1 MATRGR
7 ALLKSWFKRGLYP
20 KAEQFSDWIDS
31 FWHKDEDK
39 IPVDAVENLPT
50 LLNDKYARTDGEEL
64 ERKHNQLAADF
75 AQHETENTN
84 EFKNVYDNIKELE
97 ATDEEIKA
105 DLVTVHADITDLQ
118 QTDREIKAEIV
129 EMHATDTALQTS
141 LTNAHN
147 DIGTIREMLKGGAT
161 LAEAK
166 AALVALGANYKDLYA
181 VANTLKTFL
190 QSKDTADATIN
201 TWQEIESFL
210 QGITDAQSLTTL
222 LSQLET
228 KITTA
233 YNAAIAAAVKTEK
246 DRAEAAEL
254 EVSRR
259 VDREKTRAEAAESA
273 LGERITQTKAE
284 LKQTDVEIKQD
295 IAAVRQTMLGIL
307 AESAGR
313 VIPLVVNVTPPQ
325 KITLGNAVTQYIKAE
340 LLPSFAVQNVLFL
353 GDGKA
358 VDVEPDGAVTVL
370 GLGKSRVHVIPT
382 ENTALHKTVEIEVV
396 RPSFVK
402 ESAGGLLLTAGN
414 NMILT

>member
-1 MATRGR
+1 MAIRSI
-7 ALLKSWFKRGLYP
+7 AQLKAWFKRGKYP
-20 KAEQFSDWIDS
+20 TEAQFADWIDS
-31 FWHKDEDK
+31 FFHKEEDK
-39 IPVDAVENLPT
+39 VPISSVEGLPEQLNGKYDAAAGEQLESNFRQL
-50 LLNDKYARTDGEEL
+50 RTDYEAHEKSSREQFNNIADNIEEL
-64 ERKHNQLAADF
+64 EAEDERQQGEIDALNTEVENIHKKDAA
-75 AQHETENTN
+75 Q
-84 EFKNVYDNIKELE
+84 
-97 ATDEEIKA
+97 DEEIEELHK
-105 DLVTVHADITDLQ
+105 
-118 QTDREIKAEIV
+118 
-129 EMHATDTALQTS
+129 TDTALQTS
-141 LTNAHN
+141 LTAAHD
-147 DIGTIREMLKGGAT
+147 DIGKIREMLKSGAT

-181 VANTLKTFL
+181 VASTLKTFL

-233 YNAAIAAAVKTEK
+233 YNTAIAAAVKTEK
-246 DRAEAAEL
+246 ERAEPAEL
-254 EVSRR
+254 EVSRQ

-273 LGERITQTKAE
+273 LDNRITQTKAE

-313 VIPLVVNVTPPQ
+313 VIPLVVNVTPPR
-325 KITLGNAVTQYIKAE
+325 KITLGNTVTQYIKAE

-358 VDVEPDGAVTVL
+358 VEVDPDGAVQVL

-396 RPSFVK
+396 RPSALK
-402 ESAGGLLLTAGN
+402 DADGGLLVTAGN
-414 NMILT
+414 NILLT

>member
-1 MATRGR
+1 MAIRSI
-7 ALLKSWFKRGLYP
+7 AQLKAWLKRGKYP
-20 KAEQFSDWIDS
+20 TEAQFADWIDS
-31 FWHKDEDK
+31 FFHKEEDK
-39 IPVDAVENLPT
+39 VPISSVEGLPEQLNGKYDAAAGEQLESNFRQL
-50 LLNDKYARTDGEEL
+50 RTDYEAHEKSSREQFNNIADNIEEL
-64 ERKHNQLAADF
+64 EAEDERQQGEIDALNTEVENIHKKDAA
-75 AQHETENTN
+75 Q
-84 EFKNVYDNIKELE
+84 
-97 ATDEEIKA
+97 DEEIEELHK
-105 DLVTVHADITDLQ
+105 
-118 QTDREIKAEIV
+118 
-129 EMHATDTALQTS
+129 TDTALQTS
-141 LTNAHN
+141 LTAAHD
-147 DIGTIREMLKGGAT
+147 DIGKIREMLKSGAT

-181 VANTLKTFL
+181 VASTLKTFL

-233 YNAAIAAAVKTEK
+233 YNTAIAAAVKTEK
-246 DRAEAAEL
+246 ERAEAAEL
-254 EVSRR
+254 EVSRQ

-273 LGERITQTKAE
+273 LDNRITQTKAE

-313 VIPLVVNVTPPQ
+313 VIPLVVNVTPPR
-325 KITLGNAVTQYIKAE
+325 KITLGNTVTQYIKAE

-358 VDVEPDGAVTVL
+358 VEVDPDGAVQVL

-396 RPSFVK
+396 RPSALK
-402 ESAGGLLLTAGN
+402 DADGGLLVTAGN
-414 NMILT
+414 NILLT

>member
-1 MATRGR
+1 MAIRSV
-7 ALLKSWFKRGLYP
+7 AQLKAWFKRGKYP
-20 KAEQFSDWIDS
+20 TEAQFADWIDS
-31 FWHKDEDK
+31 FFHKEEDR
-39 IPVDAVENLPT
+39 IPISSVEQLPEH
-50 LLNDKYARTDGEEL
+50 LNGKYARTDGEEL
-64 ERKHNQLAADF
+64 ERKHKQLSESFAIHVKENEADF
-75 AQHETENTN
+75 SA
-84 EFKNVYDNIKELE
+84 VYESIEELE
-97 ATDEEIKA
+97 AEDERQQKEIDALNTEVENIHKKDAAQDEEIEELHK
-105 DLVTVHADITDLQ
+105 
-118 QTDREIKAEIV
+118 
-129 EMHATDTALQTS
+129 TDTALQTS
-141 LTNAHN
+141 LTAAHD
-147 DIGTIREMLKGGAT
+147 DIGKIREMLKSGAT

-181 VANTLKTFL
+181 VASTLKTFL

-233 YNAAIAAAVKTEK
+233 YNSAVAAAVKTEK
-246 DRAEAAEL
+246 ERAEAAEL
-254 EVSRR
+254 EVSRQ

-273 LGERITQTKAE
+273 LDNRITQTKAE

-313 VIPLVVNVTPPQ
+313 VIPLVVNVTPPR
-325 KITLGNAVTQYIKAE
+325 KITLGNTVTQYIKAE

-358 VDVEPDGAVTVL
+358 VEVDPDGAVQVL

-396 RPSFVK
+396 RPSALK
-402 ESAGGLLLTAGN
+402 DADGGLLVTAGN
-414 NMILT
+414 NILLT

>member
-1 MATRGR
+1 MAIRSI
-7 ALLKSWFKRGLYP
+7 AQLKAWFKRGKYP
-20 KAEQFSDWIDS
+20 TEAQFADWIDS
-31 FWHKDEDK
+31 FFHKEEDK
-39 IPVDAVENLPT
+39 VPISSVEGLPEQLNGKYDAAAGEQLESNFRQL
-50 LLNDKYARTDGEEL
+50 RTDYEAHEKSSREQFNNIADNIEEL
-64 ERKHNQLAADF
+64 EAEDERQQGEIDALNTEVENIYKKDAA
-75 AQHETENTN
+75 Q
-84 EFKNVYDNIKELE
+84 
-97 ATDEEIKA
+97 DEEIEELHK
-105 DLVTVHADITDLQ
+105 
-118 QTDREIKAEIV
+118 
-129 EMHATDTALQTS
+129 TDTALQTS
-141 LTNAHN
+141 LTAAHD
-147 DIGTIREMLKGGAT
+147 DIGKIREMLKSGAT

-181 VANTLKTFL
+181 VASTLKTFL

-233 YNAAIAAAVKTEK
+233 YNTAIAAAVKTEK
-246 DRAEAAEL
+246 ERAEAAEL
-254 EVSRR
+254 EVSRQ

-273 LGERITQTKAE
+273 LDNRITQTKAE

-313 VIPLVVNVTPPQ
+313 VIPLVVNVTPPR
-325 KITLGNAVTQYIKAE
+325 KITLGNTVTQYIKAE

-358 VDVEPDGAVTVL
+358 VEVDPDGAVQVL

-396 RPSFVK
+396 RPSALK
-402 ESAGGLLLTAGN
+402 DADGGLLVTAGN
-414 NMILT
+414 NILLT

>member
-1 MATRGR
+1 MAIRSI
-7 ALLKSWFKRGLYP
+7 AQLKAWFKRGKYP
-20 KAEQFSDWIDS
+20 TEAQFADWIDS
-31 FWHKDEDK
+31 FFHKEEDK
-39 IPVDAVENLPT
+39 VPISSVEGLPEQLSGKYDAAAGEQLESNFRQL
-50 LLNDKYARTDGEEL
+50 RTDYEAHEKSSREQFNNIADNIEEL
-64 ERKHNQLAADF
+64 EAEDERQQGEIDALNTEVENIHKKDAA
-75 AQHETENTN
+75 Q
-84 EFKNVYDNIKELE
+84 
-97 ATDEEIKA
+97 DEEIEELHK
-105 DLVTVHADITDLQ
+105 
-118 QTDREIKAEIV
+118 
-129 EMHATDTALQTS
+129 TDTALQTS
-141 LTNAHN
+141 LTAAHD
-147 DIGTIREMLKGGAT
+147 DIGKIREMLKSGAT

-181 VANTLKTFL
+181 VASTLKTFL

-233 YNAAIAAAVKTEK
+233 YNTAIAAAVKTEK
-246 DRAEAAEL
+246 ERAEAAEL
-254 EVSRR
+254 EVSRQ

-273 LGERITQTKAE
+273 LDNRITQTKAE

-313 VIPLVVNVTPPQ
+313 VIPLVVNVTPPR
-325 KITLGNAVTQYIKAE
+325 KITLGNTVTQYIKAE

-358 VDVEPDGAVTVL
+358 VEVDPDGAVQVL

-396 RPSFVK
+396 RPSALK
-402 ESAGGLLLTAGN
+402 DADGGLLVTAGN
-414 NMILT
+414 NILLT

>member
-1 MATRGR
+1 MAIRSI
-7 ALLKSWFKRGLYP
+7 AQLKAWFKRGKYP
-20 KAEQFSDWIDS
+20 TEAQFADWIDS
-31 FWHKDEDK
+31 FFHKEEDK
-39 IPVDAVENLPT
+39 VPISSVEGLPEQLNGKYDAAAGEQLESNFRQL
-50 LLNDKYARTDGEEL
+50 RTDYEAHEKSSREQFNNIADNIEEL
-64 ERKHNQLAADF
+64 EAEDERQQGEIDALNTEVENIHKKDAA
-75 AQHETENTN
+75 Q
-84 EFKNVYDNIKELE
+84 
-97 ATDEEIKA
+97 DEEIEELHK
-105 DLVTVHADITDLQ
+105 
-118 QTDREIKAEIV
+118 
-129 EMHATDTALQTS
+129 TDTALQTS
-141 LTNAHN
+141 LTAAHD
-147 DIGTIREMLKGGAT
+147 DIGKIREMLKSGAT

-181 VANTLKTFL
+181 VASTLKTFL

-233 YNAAIAAAVKTEK
+233 YNTAIAAAVKTEK
-246 DRAEAAEL
+246 ERAEAAEL
-254 EVSRR
+254 EVSRQ

-273 LGERITQTKAE
+273 LDNRITQTKAE

-307 AESAGR
+307 VESAGR
-313 VIPLVVNVTPPQ
+313 VIPLVVNVTPPR
-325 KITLGNAVTQYIKAE
+325 KITLGNTVTQYIKAE

-358 VDVEPDGAVTVL
+358 VEVDPDGAVQVL

-396 RPSFVK
+396 RPSALK
-402 ESAGGLLLTAGN
+402 DADGGLLVTAGN
-414 NMILT
+414 NILLT

>member
-64 ERKHNQLAADF
+64 ERKHNQLATDF
-75 AQHETENTN
+75 SEHETANVN

-105 DLVTVHADITDLQ
+105 DLVTVHADISELEA
-118 QTDREIKAEIV
+118 TDRQIKAEIV
-129 EMHATDTALQTS
+129 EMHATDTALQAS

-166 AALVALGANYKDLYA
+166 AALVALGTNYKDLYA
-181 VANTLKTFL
+181 VASTLKTFL

-210 QGITDAQSLTTL
+210 QGITDSQSLTTL

-246 DRAEAAEL
+246 ERAESAEL
-254 EVSRR
+254 EVSRQ
-259 VDREKTRAEAAESA
+259 VDREKSRAESAESA
-273 LGERITQTKAE
+273 LGERITQSKAE
-284 LKQTDVEIKQD
+284 LKQTDAEIKQD

-313 VIPLVVNVTPPQ
+313 VIPLVVNVTPPH
-325 KITLGNAVTQYIKAE
+325 KITLGNTVTQFIKAE

-402 ESAGGLLLTAGN
+402 ESANGLLVTAGN
-414 NMILT
+414 NILLT

>member
-64 ERKHNQLAADF
+64 ERKHNQLATDF
-75 AQHETENTN
+75 SEHETANVN

-105 DLVTVHADITDLQ
+105 DLVTVHADISELQ
-118 QTDREIKAEIV
+118 ATDRQIKAEIV
-129 EMHATDTALQTS
+129 EMHATDTALQAS

-166 AALVALGANYKDLYA
+166 AALVALGTNYKDLYA
-181 VANTLKTFL
+181 VASTLKTFL

-210 QGITDAQSLTTL
+210 QGITDSQSLTTL

-246 DRAEAAEL
+246 ERAESAEL
-254 EVSRR
+254 EVSRQ
-259 VDREKTRAEAAESA
+259 VDREKSRAESAESA
-273 LGERITQTKAE
+273 LGERITQSKTE
-284 LKQTDVEIKQD
+284 LKQTDAEIKQD

-313 VIPLVVNVTPPQ
+313 VIPLVVNVTPPH
-325 KITLGNAVTQYIKAE
+325 KITLGNTVTQFIKAE

-402 ESAGGLLLTAGN
+402 ESANGLLVTAGN
-414 NMILT
+414 NILLT

>member
-39 IPVDAVENLPT
+39 IPVDVVENLPK
-50 LLNDKYARTDGEEL
+50 LLNEKYARTDGEEL

-84 EFKNVYDNIKELE
+84 EFKNVYDDIKDLE

-105 DLVTVHADITDLQ
+105 DLVTVHADISDLQ
-118 QTDREIKAEIV
+118 ETDRQIKAEIV
-129 EMHATDTALQTS
+129 EMHATDNALQAS

-181 VANTLKTFL
+181 VASTLKTFL

-210 QGITDAQSLTTL
+210 QGITDSQSLTTL

-233 YNAAIAAAVKTEK
+233 YNAAITAAVKTEK
-246 DRAEAAEL
+246 DRATAAEL
-254 EVSRR
+254 EVSRL
-259 VDREKTRAEAAESA
+259 VDREKSRAESAESA
-273 LGERITQTKAE
+273 LGERITQSKAE
-284 LKQTDVEIKQD
+284 LKQTDAEIKQD

-313 VIPLVVNVTPPQ
+313 VIPLVVNVTPPH
-325 KITLGNAVTQYIKAE
+325 KITLGNAVTQFIKAE

-358 VDVEPDGAVTVL
+358 VDVEPDGAVQVL

-396 RPSFVK
+396 NPSIIDA
-402 ESAGGLLLTAGN
+402 SIDSMLLVGDGTIFLT
-414 NMILT
+414 

>member
-1 MATRGR
+1 MAIRSI
-7 ALLKSWFKRGLYP
+7 AHLKAWFKRGKYP
-20 KAEQFSDWIDS
+20 TEAQFADWIDS
-31 FWHKDEDK
+31 FFHKEEDK
-39 IPVDAVENLPT
+39 VPISSVEGLPEQLNGKYDAAAGEQLESNFRQL
-50 LLNDKYARTDGEEL
+50 RTDYEAHEKSSREQFNNIADNIEEL
-64 ERKHNQLAADF
+64 EAEDERQQGEIDALNA
-75 AQHETENTN
+75 E
-84 EFKNVYDNIKELE
+84 VDNIHKKDAAQDKEIENLH
-97 ATDEEIKA
+97 K
-105 DLVTVHADITDLQ
+105 
-118 QTDREIKAEIV
+118 
-129 EMHATDTALQTS
+129 TDTALQTS
-141 LTNAHN
+141 LTAAHD
-147 DIGTIREMLKGGAT
+147 DIGKIREMLKSGAT

-181 VANTLKTFL
+181 VASTLKTFL

-233 YNAAIAAAVKTEK
+233 YNTAIAAAVKTEK
-246 DRAEAAEL
+246 ERAEAAEL
-254 EVSRR
+254 EVSRQ

-273 LGERITQTKAE
+273 LDNRITQTKAE

-313 VIPLVVNVTPPQ
+313 VIPLVVNVTPPR

-396 RPSFVK
+396 RPSALK
-402 ESAGGLLLTAGN
+402 DADGGLLVTAGN
-414 NMILT
+414 NILLT

>member
-75 AQHETENTN
+75 AQHEAENTN

-129 EMHATDTALQTS
+129 EMHATDNTLQTS

-147 DIGTIREMLKGGAT
+147 DIGVIREILKGGAT

-181 VANTLKTFL
+181 VASTLKTFL

-246 DRAEAAEL
+246 ERAEAAEL
-254 EVSRR
+254 EVSRQ

-313 VIPLVVNVTPPQ
+313 VIPLVVNVTPPR